1 MAQSTMARGMAFA
14 NSSQRLCDREEFK
27 QSSLLSVGSNCL
39 DLIGP
44 QCSAAGREFG
54 NMQEQLVLYH
64 PDSCQPMQQPRLD
77 DHLALLLQ
85 SVFHRET
92 NTVHAIGSSDGPIS
106 TSALTRSRFLGALY
120 LSSECY
126 SRPSNWW
133 QMCASFGPVY
143 TSVLTFRQK
152 RVHSLDFTVH
162 IVCSGTNHWRKA
174 KPLNSCPRSSGRKS
188 PPRYLLCVTLVRAM
202 RNISVETFR

>member
-1 MAQSTMARGMAFA
+1 MDRDS
-14 NSSQRLCDREEFK
+14 RLREFK
-27 QSSLLSVGSNCL
+27 CQTKSVNFVVGSKSVVGSKYL
-39 DLIGP
+39 DAVQP
-44 QCSAAGREFG
+44 AGREFG

-77 DHLALLLQ
+77 DQLALLLQ

-126 SRPSNWW
+126 SRPSHWW
-133 QMCASFGPVY
+133 QMCASFGG
-143 TSVLTFRQK
+143 
-152 RVHSLDFTVH
+152 RVHK
-162 IVCSGTNHWRKA
+162 CSD
-174 KPLNSCPRSSGRKS
+174 
-188 PPRYLLCVTLVRAM
+188 
-202 RNISVETFR
+202 ISTEASALT

>member
-14 NSSQRLCDREEFK
+14 NSSQRLMTFAEALRRVAAKSCEALPRVAGETEVSTPGSRRVQTK
-27 QSSLLSVGSNCL
+27 SLLSWLGQTVWTS
-39 DLIGP
+39 IGP
-44 QCSAAGREFG
+44 QCSAAGHEFG

-126 SRPSNWW
+126 SRPSHWW
-133 QMCASFGPVY
+133 QMCASFGGTGGHVHKCSDIS
-143 TSVLTFRQK
+143 TEASALT
-152 RVHSLDFTVH
+152 
-162 IVCSGTNHWRKA
+162 
-174 KPLNSCPRSSGRKS
+174 
-188 PPRYLLCVTLVRAM
+188 
-202 RNISVETFR
+202 